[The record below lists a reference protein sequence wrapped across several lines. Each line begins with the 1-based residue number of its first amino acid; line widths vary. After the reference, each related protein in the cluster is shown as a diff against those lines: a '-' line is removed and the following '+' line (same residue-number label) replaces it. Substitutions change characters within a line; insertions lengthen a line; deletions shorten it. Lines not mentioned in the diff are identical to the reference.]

1 MPTRGLHLFVLIAA
15 ACLVPVPAQ
24 EPKAQDQNDQTVTLS
39 VADMKRQMISC
50 KPHKI
55 SRGLLPKGTVV
66 PILVSVDENGK
77 VVGLTPVGRCPVGC
91 GLLAEP
97 IVSIREECKFAP
109 LKVNDRAVPYKG
121 NVELIAP

>member
-1 MPTRGLHLFVLIAA
+1 MSTRGLQVFALIAA
-15 ACLVPVPAQ
+15 ACLVPASGQ
-24 EPKAQDQNDQTVTLS
+24 EPKAQEQNDKTLTLS

-66 PILVSVDENGK
+66 PILVSIDERGK
-77 VVGLTPVGRCPVGC
+77 VIGLSPVGRCPVGC

-109 LKVNDRAVPYKG
+109 LTVNGRAVSYKG
-121 NVELIAP
+121 NVELVAP